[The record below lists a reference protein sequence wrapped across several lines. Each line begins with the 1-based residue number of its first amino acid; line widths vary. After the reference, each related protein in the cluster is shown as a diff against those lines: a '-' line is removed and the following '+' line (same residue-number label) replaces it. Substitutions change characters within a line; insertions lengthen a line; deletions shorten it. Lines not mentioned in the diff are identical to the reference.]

1 MGEKKSSITAK
12 YEKESKRYRRFS
24 IAKNT
29 KGIVGT
35 IYLEKGRDLPE
46 NLFLKFEEE

>member
-1 MGEKKSSITAK
+1 MGEKKNSITAI
-12 YEKESKRYRRFS
+12 YEKDSKRYKRFS

-35 IYLEKGRDLPE
+35 IYLEKGKDLPE
-46 NLFLKFEEE
+46 NLVLKFEEE